1 MLIYIVIL
9 HVFTIVCVL
18 GFDIPLLMCTVVI
31 LMTLVALAWSI
42 KAWLYQQRYSL
53 KYESTYKCW
62 SMSAADVKQWQQY
75 ESVRVVYLNDTL
87 VWIILGSPYSGTKA
101 AIIGVDSMPN
111 ERFLQ
116 LRRCI
121 LCPDMFDQ

>member
-1 MLIYIVIL
+1 MVIYIVIL

-18 GFDIPLLMCTVVI
+18 GFDISLLMCAAVI
-31 LMTLVALAWSI
+31 LMTLVSLVWSI
-42 KAWLYQQRYSL
+42 KAWLCQCYSI
-53 KYESTYKCW
+53 KYESLYKCW
-62 SMSAADVKQWQQY
+62 SVSTDAQQWQQY
-75 ESVRVVYLNDTL
+75 ESVSVVYLNDTL
-87 VWIILGSPYSGTKA
+87 VWIILGSPGTGARA

-121 LCPDMFDQ
+121 LCPNMFDQ